1 MSKIFNIE
9 SYMTFWNTLIHY
21 IDFTSL
27 SRAFL
32 VCGTDPCV
40 YTPIHHN
47 TTLKG
52 QALEQTEG
60 STAQRG
66 ARTTATRLTL
76 VVKLEREAAF
86 STTRTQNNVG
96 FEAVRRLFSEA
107 VCRGCCWADA
117 SAAAG
122 LLSHFDAPRCAAA
135 TTTPTCAVCRLLPH
149 LPPPMMPS
157 ATRRRESW
165 CSFDSCFYGHKN
177 CG

>member
-1 MSKIFNIE
+1 M
-9 SYMTFWNTLIHY
+9 IHY

-60 STAQRG
+60 STAQRE
-66 ARTTATRLTL
+66 ALTTATRLTL

-86 STTRTQNNVG
+86 STTRTQNNVYG
-96 FEAVRRLFSEA
+96 LGSEAARRLFSEA
-107 VCRGCCWADA
+107 EAETAV
-117 SAAAG
+117 
-122 LLSHFDAPRCAAA
+122 RC
-135 TTTPTCAVCRLLPH
+135 
-149 LPPPMMPS
+149 
-157 ATRRRESW
+157 
-165 CSFDSCFYGHKN
+165 F
-177 CG
+177 